1 MLGRTPLRDGDA
13 SKQFVQLFVV
23 ADSKLKVTGN
33 DSSLLVVTG
42 SVARQLKDLSA
53 QILKHRSQVDWST
66 SANTLSIVAFAK
78 KTVDT
83 SHRELK
89 SCLG

>member
-42 SVARQLKDLSA
+42 SVTRQLEDLSA
-53 QILKHRSQVDWST
+53 
-66 SANTLSIVAFAK
+66 
-78 KTVDT
+78 
-83 SHRELK
+83 
-89 SCLG
+89 